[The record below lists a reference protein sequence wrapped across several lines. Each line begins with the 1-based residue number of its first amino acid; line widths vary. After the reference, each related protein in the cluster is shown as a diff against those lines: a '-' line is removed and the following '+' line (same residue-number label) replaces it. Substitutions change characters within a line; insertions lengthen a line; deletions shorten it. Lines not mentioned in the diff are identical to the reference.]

1 MIINSSDQKQSLLH
15 YFLKGEFLKRSFDTL
30 ATSLGLINSY
40 FIISNLSVFH
50 FGLYQLVLSAVAIVD
65 GFSLDV
71 IDGVVSVD
79 VRRYFNQNLRSA
91 AKKLYLS
98 YAKFKLGISFVTSGA
113 MFFLSDVIA
122 RSYGEDIGL
131 FIKIASLLVVLRA
144 LQSLESMLLKI
155 TLNFFYWSYPAIR
168 EAAKLVFVVLFL
180 VMSGHFSIVQVI
192 AAHVLADG
200 VAILFLTLV
209 LFWRGFLKAFG
220 GVSSQRE
227 PLLWQLIKT
236 YGHWAITRY
245 AFSRVSK
252 NVTPWLIKFFI
263 NTEAVAFYSLAI
275 NLIAFIENLFPLD
288 GLSPILALKADNRGQ
303 ISFIFKRS
311 IKYAFWLGSMLM
323 VGSFILVPPLVVFIF
338 PRYQPAMPIFY
349 VMLLALP
356 VFGFYKILKATLTV
370 LREQKV
376 LTMRVFN
383 EAVII
388 PATLA
393 IFLPIFGLAGSGIVY
408 VLTYAERVWFFYS
421 RLLRSY
427 PEFRVRLR
435 GLFSFD
441 AYDRDVLSRVFKK
454 ATGLFGS
461 NDRP

>member
-1 MIINSSDQKQSLLH
+1 MIINSSDQQHSLLH
-15 YFLKGEFLKRSFDTL
+15 YFLKGEFLRRFFDTL
-30 ATSLGLINSY
+30 ATSLGMINSY

-50 FGLYQLVLSAVAIVD
+50 FGLYQLVLSSVAIID
-65 GFSLDV
+65 SFSLDV

-79 VRRYFNQNLRSA
+79 VRRYLNQNLRSA

-98 YAKFKLGISFVTSGA
+98 YAKLKLGIAVLAAGG

-131 FIKIASLLVVLRA
+131 FLKIASLLLIFRA
-144 LQSLESMLLKI
+144 LQSLESMLLKV
-155 TLNFFYWSYPAIR
+155 TMNFSYWSYPAIR
-168 EAAKLVFVVLFL
+168 EAAKLIFVVTFL
-180 VMSGHFSIVQVI
+180 VWGGHFSMIQVI
-192 AAHVLADG
+192 TAHVLADG
-200 VAILFLTLV
+200 VAILFLTIF
-209 LFWRGFLKAFG
+209 LFWRNFFRTFG
-220 GVSSQRE
+220 GVASQQGA
-227 PLLWQLIKT
+227 LLWGIIRS
-236 YGHWAITRY
+236 YGHWAIMRY
-245 AFSRVSK
+245 AFSRISK
-252 NVTPWLIKFFI
+252 NVTPWFIKFFV

-275 NLIAFIENLFPLD
+275 NLIAFVENLFPLD

-311 IKYAFWLGSMLM
+311 IKYAFWLGVALM
-323 VGSFILVPPLVVFIF
+323 VGSFVLVPPLVVFIF

-370 LREQKV
+370 LREQKI

-388 PATLA
+388 PSTLA
-393 IFLPIFGLAGSGIVY
+393 IFLPIFGILGSGVVY
-408 VLTYAERVWFFYS
+408 FLTYMERVWFFYS
-421 RLLRSY
+421 RLIKNY

-435 GLFSFD
+435 SFMKFD
-441 AYDRDVLSRVFKK
+441 EYDRDILSRTFKK
-454 ATGLFGS
+454 ATGFLGS
-461 NDRP
+461 GNRP